1 MYASVSTYKTHLLIK
16 EFLDKESK
24 NIWTRMVERA
34 SYANPYDGT
43 GPIARLRRAEE
54 ALIEQTLKEM
64 AVRAHAATASEAA
77 SVADA
82 LNKRG
87 CLA

>member
-1 MYASVSTYKTHLLIK
+1 
-16 EFLDKESK
+16 
-24 NIWTRMVERA
+24 MVERA

-54 ALIEQTLKEM
+54 AIIEQTLQEM
-64 AVRAHAATASEAA
+64 AVRAHVATAPEAA

-82 LNKRG
+82 CNNALYKRG
-87 CLA
+87 WADANELATGFEL